1 MIQYALY
8 ALTAIFTVQSALQPA
23 APLPQPQ
30 EKVTQEEA
38 RQAQEAADLF
48 VNRLIETG
56 DLGSVI
62 DELFGAN
69 FFQRRI
75 KHQKNLIQRQNASS
89 EIFFAPGLEYKPDL
103 LNNATEEDWR
113 RLYIATYN
121 FLYQGVIIVFNKTAK
136 DLLSGNT
143 PNEVKIENIYPAK
156 ISVLFNS
163 HPILKNFIR
172 MKEKSAPISNLE
184 EMRSATALLEQGLRL
199 LREELGNGQLKPS
212 GDSKRLFELM
222 KQTDA
227 FKPFAEV
234 FEKEFYGFPAG
245 TRALLIQTPVM
256 LSLTLVNVN
265 GKYRIV
271 WVESSPGI

>member
-23 APLPQPQ
+23 VILPPPQ
-30 EKVTQEEA
+30 KEITQEEA

-56 DLGSVI
+56 DLGSVV

-69 FFQRRI
+69 FFQRYI
-75 KHQKNLIQRQNASS
+75 KHQKNLIQGQNAPS
-89 EIFFAPGLEYKPDL
+89 EVFFAPGLEYKPDL
-103 LNNATEEDWR
+103 LNKATEEDWR
-113 RLYIATYN
+113 RFYIATYN

-143 PNEVKIENIYPAK
+143 PDQAKIENIYPPK

-172 MKEKSAPISNLE
+172 AKEPSPPISNLE
-184 EMRSATALLEQGLRL
+184 EMRSATAILEQGLRL
-199 LREELGNGQLKPS
+199 LREELGNGQIKPS
-212 GDSKRLFELM
+212 DDSKKLFELM
-222 KQTDA
+222 KQTDP

-234 FEKEFYGFPAG
+234 YEKEFYGFPPR

-256 LSLTLVNVN
+256 LSLILVDVN
-265 GKYRIV
+265 GKYKIV
-271 WVESSPGI
+271 WVEPSPGI